1 MGIPSFFMYSYCK
14 ISIFI
19 QCFVYLLQLL
29 LFNCFSFTSIDA
41 LLIFYL
47 FYGYLSLLVY
57 GFFVIHY
64 NYIFL
69 RLCLVINYLIFQSLL
84 TTSFAHCF
92 IIFCLHRTFGPL
104 ITSSYSVLLFY
115 FEYSSSFFKTSLFFC
130 FLCCVFCFYALLR
143 ILIDINTTSK

>member
-1 MGIPSFFMYSYCK
+1 MHSSGNL
-14 ISIFI
+14 I
-19 QCFVYLLQLL
+19 QILSLL
-29 LFNCFSFTSIDA
+29 LVKFIC
-41 LLIFYL
+41 LIFYL

-69 RLCLVINYLIFQSLL
+69 RLCLVINYLIFQSLP

-115 FEYSSSFFKTSLFFC
+115 FEYSSSFFKTSLFFASC
-130 FLCCVFCFYALLR
+130 VVFLLLCSFE
-143 ILIDINTTSK
+143 DINRYKYHQ

>member
-1 MGIPSFFMYSYCK
+1 MGIPSFLCTHTARFRSLFSVSFTCYNCY
-14 ISIFI
+14 F
-19 QCFVYLLQLL
+19 
-29 LFNCFSFTSIDA
+29 FNCFSFTSIDA

-69 RLCLVINYLIFQSLL
+69 LSLPCYKLPYFSIPANYIFC
-84 TTSFAHCF
+84 HCF

-115 FEYSSSFFKTSLFFC
+115 FKHSSSFFC

-143 ILIDINTTSK
+143 ILIDINTISK

>member
-1 MGIPSFFMYSYCK
+1 MGIPSFLCTHTARFRSLFSVSFTCYNCY
-14 ISIFI
+14 F
-19 QCFVYLLQLL
+19 
-29 LFNCFSFTSIDA
+29 FNCFSFTSIDA

-64 NYIFL
+64 NYIF
-69 RLCLVINYLIFQSLL
+69 Y
-84 TTSFAHCF
+84 HCF

-115 FEYSSSFFKTSLFFC
+115 FKHSSSFFC

-143 ILIDINTTSK
+143 ILIDINTISK

>member
-1 MGIPSFFMYSYCK
+1 MGIPSFLCTHTARFRSLL
-14 ISIFI
+14 FI
-19 QCFVYLLQLL
+19 VSFTCYNCYF
-29 LFNCFSFTSIDA
+29 FNCFSFTSIDA

-64 NYIFL
+64 NYIFFTPL
-69 RLCLVINYLIFQSLL
+69 PCYKLPILQSLP

-115 FEYSSSFFKTSLFFC
+115 FKHSSSFF
-130 FLCCVFCFYALLR
+130 
-143 ILIDINTTSK
+143 

>member
-1 MGIPSFFMYSYCK
+1 MGIPSFLCTHTARFRSLFSVSFTCYNCY
-14 ISIFI
+14 F
-19 QCFVYLLQLL
+19 
-29 LFNCFSFTSIDA
+29 FNCFSFTSIDA

-57 GFFVIHY
+57 GFLLSLPCYKLPYFSIPA
-64 NYIFL
+64 NYIF
-69 RLCLVINYLIFQSLL
+69 Y
-84 TTSFAHCF
+84 HCF

-115 FEYSSSFFKTSLFFC
+115 FEYSSSFFKTSLFFLLLV
-130 FLCCVFCFYALLR
+130 LCFCFYALLR

>member
-1 MGIPSFFMYSYCK
+1 MGIPSFLCTHTARFRSLFSVSFTCYNCY
-14 ISIFI
+14 F
-19 QCFVYLLQLL
+19 
-29 LFNCFSFTSIDA
+29 FNCFSFTSIDA

-69 RLCLVINYLIFQSLL
+69 RLCLVINYLIFQSLP

-115 FEYSSSFFKTSLFFC
+115 FKYSSSIFKTLLFFASC
-130 FLCCVFCFYALLR
+130 VVFLLLCSFE
-143 ILIDINTTSK
+143 DITRYRYRQ

>member
-1 MGIPSFFMYSYCK
+1 MGIPSFLCTHTARFRSLFSVSFTCYNCY
-14 ISIFI
+14 F
-19 QCFVYLLQLL
+19 
-29 LFNCFSFTSIDA
+29 FNCFSFTSIDA

-47 FYGYLSLLVY
+47 FYGYLFLLVY

-69 RLCLVINYLIFQSLL
+69 RLCLVINYLIFQSLP

-92 IIFCLHRTFGPL
+92 IIFCLHRAFGPF

-115 FEYSSSFFKTSLFFC
+115 FKYSSSIFKTLLFFASC
-130 FLCCVFCFYALLR
+130 VVFLLLCSFE
-143 ILIDINTTSK
+143 DITRYRYRR